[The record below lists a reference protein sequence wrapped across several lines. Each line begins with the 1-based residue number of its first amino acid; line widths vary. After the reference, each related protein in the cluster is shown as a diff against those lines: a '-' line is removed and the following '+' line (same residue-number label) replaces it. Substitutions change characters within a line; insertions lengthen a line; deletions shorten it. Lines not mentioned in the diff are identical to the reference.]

1 MKLLL
6 SNDDGVF
13 ASGIKI
19 LAETLGKT
27 HEIYVSAPDSERSA
41 VSRSMTLYSPLR
53 ARKTQM
59 EGMPDVPAYAV
70 SGTPV
75 DCVRLALGNLFPEP
89 DIVVSGINLGPNL
102 GTDVLYSGTVAAAHE
117 AALLGY
123 QSIAVSCMS
132 YHGHHLET
140 AARIAEMAV
149 EYVQKHPLEFGT
161 LLNVNVPSV
170 PFEDLRGVKVAP
182 ACVEQY
188 TLKYVERE
196 DPIGQKYYWAPRGRT
211 SCSDG
216 MDVDDRWAREGY
228 VTLTPLTYDLTNFP
242 RMEQMEQTE
251 LDWIR
256 RA

>member
-123 QSIAVSCMS
+123 QAIAISCVTYTGEYM
-132 YHGHHLET
+132 ET
-140 AARIAEMAV
+140 AARIAALAV
-149 EYVQKHPLEFGT
+149 DYIQAHPLSFGT
-161 LLNVNVPSV
+161 VLNVNVPAV
-170 PFEDLRGVKVAP
+170 PFEELKGIKVTPLA
-182 ACVEQY
+182 VEQY
-188 TLKYVERE
+188 ALKYVERK
-196 DPIGQKYYWAPRGRT
+196 DPFGRTYYWCPRGCT
-211 SCSDG
+211 TCSDG
-216 MDVDDRWAREGY
+216 LDVDDRWAREGY
-228 VTLTPLTYDLTNFP
+228 ATLTPITYDLTLYSH
-242 RMEQMEQTE
+242 MEEMAQQDIHW
-251 LDWIR
+251 LD
-256 RA
+256 